1 MSRAFSVFHFLCKL
15 PGFFQLF
22 LLFWG
27 FGQHLF
33 AVADKIY
40 FCCNCFLFML
50 FLLFIGLLYLCFLV
64 IWLYNENP
72 CHNFYFFAYSIRFLI
87 FLLLTSSLLKFL
99 QGLVLFSHFLV
110 KLLSTWLKQM
120 FARAFNPGLTRMW
133 ERVIGITSK
142 TDLSAFSCL
151 LFYSL

>member
-1 MSRAFSVFHFLCKL
+1 MSRAFSVFHFLWKL

-27 FGQHLF
+27 FRQHLF

-40 FCCNCFLFML
+40 FRSICFLFML
-50 FLLFIGLLYLCFLV
+50 CFLFIRLLYLCFLV

-72 CHNFYFFAYSIRFLI
+72 CHNFYFFVSSIRFLI